1 MAPTEACAQRTKSEL
16 DLQLNEELKGAFP
29 ASDPPKILAFQAILA
44 KLRTS
49 RGRALLFQNRGPDS
63 A

>member
-29 ASDPPKILAFQAILA
+29 ASDPPKILAF
-44 KLRTS
+44 KRFS
-49 RGRALLFQNRGPDS
+49 QNCEPVVEERYCS
-63 A
+63 KIEA